1 MRYPFFLDDY
11 LNLDVRATEVP
22 AKSYLALHEENVRY
36 RTQAYAS
43 VMAPLLAV
51 ETSRMYFASS
61 PLV

>member
-1 MRYPFFLDDY
+1 MKMDCAF
-11 LNLDVRATEVP
+11 DVKVM
-22 AKSYLALHEENVRY
+22 KSYLAMYNENVRY
-36 RTQAYAS
+36 RTLLDDPRTCPAQVSES